1 MKQLKRNIAVI
12 FIASIFT
19 SLFSITPANAAD
31 YRYWTFWVTTNDS
44 WSFANFGHADEK
56 GSLATDQMVTGWK
69 FAITGADNGLPPTE
83 SAVFAELCPDTSE
96 QAGTLRVAV
105 VVDFNDQAIAP
116 EGETPPSTNV
126 VKCVTVTEGQTA
138 ADALNATGLDVRAK
152 DGFVCGINGYPKEE
166 CGLELESTTSD
177 PTEIATAED
186 TPTVDVPA
194 DEVKEPTNTNVQ
206 LIGLAAVLIV
216 AFALVLKMRK
226 KK

>member
-1 MKQLKRNIAVI
+1 MKQYKRNIAVI

-44 WSFANFGHADEK
+44 WSFANEGAGTLK
-56 GSLATDQMVTGWK
+56 ATDQMVTGWK

-83 SAVFAELCPDTSE
+83 SAVFAQLCPDTSE

-105 VVDFNDQAIAP
+105 VVDFNDQATAP
-116 EGETPPSTNV
+116 EGETPPSPNV
-126 VKCVTVTEGQTA
+126 VNCVTVKEGQTA
-138 ADALNATGLDVRAK
+138 ADALNAAGLEVRAN

-166 CGLELESTTSD
+166 CGLEIASTTSD
-177 PTEIATAED
+177 PTTIATAED
-186 TPTVDVPA
+186 TPTVDTPA
-194 DEVKEPTNTNVQ
+194 DEEKESTNTNLQ
-206 LIGLAAVLIV
+206 LIGLAAVLII
-216 AFALVLKMRK
+216 AFAVVLKMRK

>member
-44 WSFANFGHADEK
+44 WSFANEGAGTLK
-56 GSLATDQMVTGWK
+56 ATDQMVTGWK

-83 SAVFAELCPDTSE
+83 SAVFAQLCPDTSE

-105 VVDFNDQAIAP
+105 VVDFNDQATAP
-116 EGETPPSTNV
+116 EGETPPSPNV
-126 VKCVTVTEGQTA
+126 VKCVTVNEGQTA
-138 ADALNATGLDVRAK
+138 ADALNAAGLEVRAN

-166 CGLELESTTSD
+166 CGLEIAATTSD
-177 PTEIATAED
+177 PTAMATAED
-186 TPTVDVPA
+186 MATVDTPA
-194 DEVKEPTNTNVQ
+194 DEEKESTNTNLQ
-206 LIGLAAVLIV
+206 LIGLAAVLII
-216 AFALVLKMRK
+216 AFAVVLKMRK

>member
-12 FIASIFT
+12 FVASIFT

-44 WSFANFGHADEK
+44 WSFATEGAGTLK
-56 GSLATDQMVTGWK
+56 ATDQMVTGFK

-96 QAGTLRVAV
+96 QAGALRVAV
-105 VVDFNDQAIAP
+105 VVEYNEQSIAP
-116 EGETPPSTNV
+116 EGETPPSANV
-126 VKCVTVTEGQTA
+126 VSCVTVNEGQTA
-138 ADALNATGLDVRAK
+138 ADALSAANLDVRAK
-152 DGFVCGINGYPKEE
+152 DGMICGISGYPKEE
-166 CGLELESTTSD
+166 CGLEIASTTSD
-177 PTEIATAED
+177 PTTIATAED
-186 TPTVDVPA
+186 TPTVDTPA
-194 DEVKEPTNTNVQ
+194 DEVSEPTNTNVQ

>member
-44 WSFANFGHADEK
+44 WSFANEGAGTLK
-56 GSLATDQMVTGWK
+56 ATDQMVTGWK

-83 SAVFAELCPDTSE
+83 SAVFAQLCPDTSE

-105 VVDFNDQAIAP
+105 VVDFNDQATAP
-116 EGETPPSTNV
+116 EGETPPSPNV
-126 VKCVTVTEGQTA
+126 VSCVTVNEGQTA
-138 ADALNATGLDVRAK
+138 ADALNAAGLEVRAN

-166 CGLELESTTSD
+166 CGLEIAATTSD
-177 PTEIATAED
+177 PTAMATAED
-186 TPTVDVPA
+186 MATVDTPA
-194 DEVKEPTNTNVQ
+194 DEAKESTNTNLQ
-206 LIGLAAVLIV
+206 LIGLAAVLII
-216 AFALVLKMRK
+216 AFAVVLKMRK

>member
-44 WSFANFGHADEK
+44 WSFANEGAGTLK
-56 GSLATDQMVTGWK
+56 ATDQMVTGWK

-105 VVDFNDQAIAP
+105 VVDFNDQATAP
-116 EGETPPSTNV
+116 EGETPPSPNV
-126 VKCVTVTEGQTA
+126 VNCVTVKEGQTA
-138 ADALNATGLDVRAK
+138 ADALNAAGLEVRAN

-166 CGLELESTTSD
+166 CGLEIAATTSD
-177 PTEIATAED
+177 PTTIATAED

-194 DEVKEPTNTNVQ
+194 DEEKEPTNSNVQ

-216 AFALVLKMRK
+216 AFAVVLKMRK

>member
-44 WSFANFGHADEK
+44 WSFANEGAGTLK
-56 GSLATDQMVTGWK
+56 ATDQMVTGFK

-96 QAGTLRVAV
+96 QAGALRVAV
-105 VVDFNDQAIAP
+105 VVEYNEQSIAP
-116 EGETPPSTNV
+116 EGETPPSANV
-126 VKCVTVTEGQTA
+126 VSCVTVNEGQTA
-138 ADALNATGLDVRAK
+138 ADALSAANLDVRAK
-152 DGFVCGINGYPKEE
+152 DGMICGISGYPKEE
-166 CGLELESTTSD
+166 CGLAIASTTSD
-177 PTEIATAED
+177 PTTIATAED
-186 TPTVDVPA
+186 TPTVDTPA
-194 DEVKEPTNTNVQ
+194 DEVSEPTNTNVQ

-216 AFALVLKMRK
+216 AFAVILKMRK

>member
-1 MKQLKRNIAVI
+1 MKQYKRNIAVI

-44 WSFANFGHADEK
+44 WSFANEGAGTLK
-56 GSLATDQMVTGWK
+56 ATDQMVTGWK

-83 SAVFAELCPDTSE
+83 SAVFAQLCPDTSE

-105 VVDFNDQAIAP
+105 VVDFNDQATAP
-116 EGETPPSTNV
+116 EGETPPSPNV
-126 VKCVTVTEGQTA
+126 VSCVTVNEGQTA
-138 ADALNATGLDVRAK
+138 ADALNASGLEVRAN

-166 CGLELESTTSD
+166 CGLEIAATTSD
-177 PTEIATAED
+177 PTAMATAED
-186 TPTVDVPA
+186 MATVDTPA
-194 DEVKEPTNTNVQ
+194 DEAKESTNTNLQ
-206 LIGLAAVLIV
+206 LIGLAAVLII
-216 AFALVLKMRK
+216 AFAVVLKMRK

>member
-1 MKQLKRNIAVI
+1 MKQYKRNIAVI

-44 WSFANFGHADEK
+44 WSFANEGAGTLK
-56 GSLATDQMVTGWK
+56 ATDQMVTGFK

-105 VVDFNDQAIAP
+105 VVEYNDQSIAP
-116 EGETPPSTNV
+116 EGETPPSANV
-126 VKCVTVTEGQTA
+126 VSCVTVNEGQTA
-138 ADALNATGLDVRAK
+138 ADALNAANLDIRAK
-152 DGFVCGINGYPKEE
+152 DGMICGISGYPKEE
-166 CGLELESTTSD
+166 CGLAIASTTSD

-186 TPTVDVPA
+186 MATVDVPA

-216 AFALVLKMRK
+216 AFAVVLKMRK

>member
-1 MKQLKRNIAVI
+1 MKQYKRNIAVI

-44 WSFANFGHADEK
+44 WSFANEGAGTLK
-56 GSLATDQMVTGWK
+56 ATDQMVTGWK

-83 SAVFAELCPDTSE
+83 SAVFAQLCRDTSE

-105 VVDFNDQAIAP
+105 VVDFNDQATAP
-116 EGETPPSTNV
+116 EGETPPSPNV
-126 VKCVTVTEGQTA
+126 VSCVTVNEGQTA
-138 ADALNATGLDVRAK
+138 ADALNAAGLEVRAN

-166 CGLELESTTSD
+166 CGLEIAATTSE
-177 PTEIATAED
+177 PTEIATAD
-186 TPTVDVPA
+186 DMATVDTPA
-194 DEVKEPTNTNVQ
+194 DEAKESTNTNLQ
-206 LIGLAAVLIV
+206 LIGLAAVLII
-216 AFALVLKMRK
+216 AFAVVLKMRK

>member
-44 WSFANFGHADEK
+44 WSFANEGAGTLK
-56 GSLATDQMVTGWK
+56 ATDQMVTGWK

-83 SAVFAELCPDTSE
+83 SAVFAQLCPDTSE

-105 VVDFNDQAIAP
+105 VVDFNDQATAP
-116 EGETPPSTNV
+116 EGETPPSANV

-138 ADALNATGLDVRAK
+138 ADALNAAGLEIRAN

-166 CGLELESTTSD
+166 CGLEIASTND
-177 PTEIATAED
+177 PTAITTAED
-186 TPTVDVPA
+186 MATVDTPA
-194 DEVKEPTNTNVQ
+194 DAVKEPANTNVQ

-216 AFALVLKMRK
+216 AFAFVLKMRK

>member
-1 MKQLKRNIAVI
+1 MKQYKRNIAVI

-44 WSFANFGHADEK
+44 WSFANEGAGTLK
-56 GSLATDQMVTGWK
+56 ATDQMVTGWK

-83 SAVFAELCPDTSE
+83 SAVFAQLCPDTSE

-105 VVDFNDQAIAP
+105 VVDFNDQATAP
-116 EGETPPSTNV
+116 EGETPPSPNV
-126 VKCVTVTEGQTA
+126 VSCVTVNEGQTA
-138 ADALNATGLDVRAK
+138 ADALNAAGLEVRAN

-166 CGLELESTTSD
+166 CGLEIAGTPSE
-177 PTEIATAED
+177 PTAMATAED
-186 TPTVDVPA
+186 MATVDTPA
-194 DEVKEPTNTNVQ
+194 DEAKESTNTNLQ
-206 LIGLAAVLIV
+206 LIGLAAVIII
-216 AFALVLKMRK
+216 AFAVVLKMRK

>member
-1 MKQLKRNIAVI
+1 MKQYKRNIAVI

-44 WSFANFGHADEK
+44 WSFANEGAGTLK
-56 GSLATDQMVTGWK
+56 ATDQMVTGWK

-83 SAVFAELCPDTSE
+83 SAVFAQLCPDTSE

-105 VVDFNDQAIAP
+105 VVDFNDQATAP
-116 EGETPPSTNV
+116 EGETPPSPNV
-126 VKCVTVTEGQTA
+126 VSCVTVNEGQTA
-138 ADALNATGLDVRAK
+138 ADALNAAGLEVRAN

-166 CGLELESTTSD
+166 CGLEIAATTSD
-177 PTEIATAED
+177 PTAMATAED
-186 TPTVDVPA
+186 MTTVDTPA
-194 DEVKEPTNTNVQ
+194 DEAKESTNTNLQ
-206 LIGLAAVLIV
+206 LIGLAAVLII
-216 AFALVLKMRK
+216 AFAVVLKMRK

>member
-1 MKQLKRNIAVI
+1 MKQYKRNIAVI

-44 WSFANFGHADEK
+44 WSFANEGAGTLK
-56 GSLATDQMVTGWK
+56 ATDQMVTGWK

-83 SAVFAELCPDTSE
+83 SAVFAQLCPDTSE

-105 VVDFNDQAIAP
+105 VVDFNDQATAP
-116 EGETPPSTNV
+116 EGETPPSASV
-126 VKCVTVTEGQTA
+126 IKCVTVTEGQTA
-138 ADALNATGLDVRAK
+138 ADALNAAGLEVRAN

-166 CGLELESTTSD
+166 CGLEIAATTSD
-177 PTEIATAED
+177 PTAMATAED
-186 TPTVDVPA
+186 MATVDTPA
-194 DEVKEPTNTNVQ
+194 DEAKESTNTNLQ
-206 LIGLAAVLIV
+206 LIGLAAVLII
-216 AFALVLKMRK
+216 AFAVVLKMRK

>member
-1 MKQLKRNIAVI
+1 MKQYKRNIAVI

-44 WSFANFGHADEK
+44 WSFANEGAGTLK
-56 GSLATDQMVTGWK
+56 ATDQMVTGWK

-83 SAVFAELCPDTSE
+83 SAVFAELCPVTSE

-105 VVDFNDQAIAP
+105 VVDFNDQATAP
-116 EGETPPSTNV
+116 EGETPPSPNV
-126 VKCVTVTEGQTA
+126 VNCVTVKEGQTA
-138 ADALNATGLDVRAK
+138 ADALNAAGLEVRAN

-166 CGLELESTTSD
+166 CGLEIASTTSD
-177 PTEIATAED
+177 PTAMATAED
-186 TPTVDVPA
+186 MATVDTPA
-194 DEVKEPTNTNVQ
+194 DEEKESTNTNLQ
-206 LIGLAAVLIV
+206 LIGLAAVLII
-216 AFALVLKMRK
+216 AFAVVLKMRK

>member
-1 MKQLKRNIAVI
+1 MKQYKRNIVVI

-44 WSFANFGHADEK
+44 WSFANEGAGTLK
-56 GSLATDQMVTGWK
+56 ATDQMVTGWK

-83 SAVFAELCPDTSE
+83 SAVFAQLCPDTSE

-105 VVDFNDQAIAP
+105 VVDFNDQATAP
-116 EGETPPSTNV
+116 EGETPPSPNV
-126 VKCVTVTEGQTA
+126 VSCVTVNEGQTA
-138 ADALNATGLDVRAK
+138 ADALNAAGLEVRAN

-166 CGLELESTTSD
+166 CGLEIAATTSD
-177 PTEIATAED
+177 PTAVATAED
-186 TPTVDVPA
+186 MATVDTPA
-194 DEVKEPTNTNVQ
+194 DEAKESTNTNLQ
-206 LIGLAAVLIV
+206 LIGLAAVLII
-216 AFALVLKMRK
+216 AFAVVLKMRK

>member
-1 MKQLKRNIAVI
+1 MKQLKRNIASI

-44 WSFANFGHADEK
+44 WSFANEGAGTLK
-56 GSLATDQMVTGWK
+56 ATDQMVTGWK

-83 SAVFAELCPDTSE
+83 SAVFAQLCPDTSE

-105 VVDFNDQAIAP
+105 VVDFNDQATAP
-116 EGETPPSTNV
+116 EGETPPSPNV
-126 VKCVTVTEGQTA
+126 VSCVTVNEGQTA
-138 ADALNATGLDVRAK
+138 ADALNAAGLEVRAN

-166 CGLELESTTSD
+166 CGLEIAATTSD
-177 PTEIATAED
+177 PTAMATAED
-186 TPTVDVPA
+186 MATVDTPA
-194 DEVKEPTNTNVQ
+194 DEAKESTNTNLQ
-206 LIGLAAVLIV
+206 LIGLAAVLII
-216 AFALVLKMRK
+216 AFAVVLKMRK

>member
-44 WSFANFGHADEK
+44 WSFANEGAGTLK
-56 GSLATDQMVTGWK
+56 ATDQMVTGWK

-105 VVDFNDQAIAP
+105 VVDFNDQATAP
-116 EGETPPSTNV
+116 EGETPPSPNV
-126 VKCVTVTEGQTA
+126 VSCVTVNEGQTA
-138 ADALNATGLDVRAK
+138 ADALNAAGLEVRAN

-166 CGLELESTTSD
+166 CGLEIAATTSD
-177 PTEIATAED
+177 PTAMATAED
-186 TPTVDVPA
+186 MATVDTPA
-194 DEVKEPTNTNVQ
+194 DEEKESTNTNLQ
-206 LIGLAAVLIV
+206 LIGLAAVLII
-216 AFALVLKMRK
+216 AFAVVLKMRK

>member
-1 MKQLKRNIAVI
+1 MKQYKRNIAVI

-44 WSFANFGHADEK
+44 WSFANEGAGTLE
-56 GSLATDQMVTGWK
+56 ATDQMVTGWK

-105 VVDFNDQAIAP
+105 VVDFNDQATAP
-116 EGETPPSTNV
+116 EGETPPSPNV
-126 VKCVTVTEGQTA
+126 VSCVTVNEGQTA
-138 ADALNATGLDVRAK
+138 ADALNAAGLEVRAN

-166 CGLELESTTSD
+166 CGLEIAATTSD
-177 PTEIATAED
+177 PTAMATAED
-186 TPTVDVPA
+186 MATVDTPA
-194 DEVKEPTNTNVQ
+194 DEAKESTNTNLQ
-206 LIGLAAVLIV
+206 LIGLAAVLII
-216 AFALVLKMRK
+216 AFAVVLKMRK

>member
-12 FIASIFT
+12 FVASIFT
-19 SLFSITPANAAD
+19 SLFSITPANAVD

-44 WSFANFGHADEK
+44 WSFANEGAGTLK
-56 GSLATDQMVTGWK
+56 ATDQMVTGWK

-105 VVDFNDQAIAP
+105 VVDFNDQATAP
-116 EGETPPSTNV
+116 EGETPPSPNV
-126 VKCVTVTEGQTA
+126 VKCVTVNEGQTA
-138 ADALNATGLDVRAK
+138 ADALNAAGLEVRAN

-166 CGLELESTTSD
+166 CGLEIAATTSD
-177 PTEIATAED
+177 PTAMATAED
-186 TPTVDVPA
+186 MATVDTPA
-194 DEVKEPTNTNVQ
+194 DEAKESTNTNLQ
-206 LIGLAAVLIV
+206 LIGLAAVLII
-216 AFALVLKMRK
+216 AFAVVLKMRK

>member
-12 FIASIFT
+12 FVASIFT

-44 WSFANFGHADEK
+44 WSFANEGAGTLK
-56 GSLATDQMVTGWK
+56 ATDQMVTGWK

-105 VVDFNDQAIAP
+105 VVDFNDQATAP
-116 EGETPPSTNV
+116 EGETPPSPNV
-126 VKCVTVTEGQTA
+126 VSCVTVNEGQTA
-138 ADALNATGLDVRAK
+138 ADALNAAGLEIRAN

-166 CGLELESTTSD
+166 CGLEIAATTSD
-177 PTEIATAED
+177 PTAMATAED
-186 TPTVDVPA
+186 MATVDTPA
-194 DEVKEPTNTNVQ
+194 DEAKESTNTNLQ
-206 LIGLAAVLIV
+206 LIGLAVVLII
-216 AFALVLKMRK
+216 AFAVVLKMRK

>member
-44 WSFANFGHADEK
+44 WSFANEGAGTLK
-56 GSLATDQMVTGWK
+56 ATDQMVTGFK

-83 SAVFAELCPDTSE
+83 SAVFAQLCPDTSE

-105 VVDFNDQAIAP
+105 VVDFNDQATAP
-116 EGETPPSTNV
+116 EGETPPSPNV
-126 VKCVTVTEGQTA
+126 VSCVTVNEGQTA
-138 ADALNATGLDVRAK
+138 ADALNAAGLEVRAN

-166 CGLELESTTSD
+166 CGLEIAATTSD
-177 PTEIATAED
+177 PTAMATAED
-186 TPTVDVPA
+186 MATVDTPA
-194 DEVKEPTNTNVQ
+194 DEAKESTNTNLQ
-206 LIGLAAVLIV
+206 LIGLAAVLII
-216 AFALVLKMRK
+216 AFAVVLKMRK

>member
-12 FIASIFT
+12 FVASIFT

-44 WSFANFGHADEK
+44 WSFANEGAGTLK
-56 GSLATDQMVTGWK
+56 ATDQMVTGWK

-83 SAVFAELCPDTSE
+83 SAVFAQLCPDTSE

-105 VVDFNDQAIAP
+105 VVDFNDQATAP
-116 EGETPPSTNV
+116 EGETPPSPNV
-126 VKCVTVTEGQTA
+126 VSCVTVNEGQTA
-138 ADALNATGLDVRAK
+138 ADALNAAGLEVRAN

-166 CGLELESTTSD
+166 CGLEIAATTSD
-177 PTEIATAED
+177 PTAMATAED
-186 TPTVDVPA
+186 MATVDTPA
-194 DEVKEPTNTNVQ
+194 DEAKESTNTNLQ
-206 LIGLAAVLIV
+206 LIGLAAVLII
-216 AFALVLKMRK
+216 AFAVVLKMRK